1 MSPDIV
7 FPLGVGEIALRLVP
21 PVQILSLLGK
31 KKNALVELK
40 KKCNITSK
48 HRIIRRKEQ

>member
-7 FPLGVGEIALRLVP
+7 FPLGVGEIALHLVP

-31 KKNALVELK
+31 KKKCFSRIK
-40 KKCNITSK
+40 KKNAT
-48 HRIIRRKEQ
+48 

>member
-31 KKNALVELK
+31 KKML
-40 KKCNITSK
+40 
-48 HRIIRRKEQ
+48 